1 MTSNRKLSCIIS
13 IVLVF
18 ALFSCAANLEKRKH
32 QSKVTRSLGEAYMRQ
47 GNYTEALK
55 EFLKA
60 EEIYPDDHLL
70 QNDLGLVYMAKKS
83 FDNAKV
89 HFKKAIELK
98 PDYAAAKNN
107 LGTVYLATE
116 DWDAAIVSFREV
128 LGDLLYA
135 TPHFAYSN
143 LGLAYF
149 HKGDYRQAE
158 INYLKALDIEPNFVL
173 ALRGLGKTYLAMN
186 QPSAAISE
194 FEKAIQQ
201 APNFAELYMD
211 LGDAY
216 QQSNA
221 YKKALFSY
229 RKVVE
234 LAPNTPLSES
244 ATKQAAALERF
255 AD

>member
-1 MTSNRKLSCIIS
+1 MTPNRKLSCLIS
-13 IVLVF
+13 ILLIF

-32 QSKVTRSLGEAYMRQ
+32 QSKVTRTLGEAYMRQ

-55 EFLKA
+55 ELLKA
-60 EEIYPDDHLL
+60 EELYPNDHLL

-83 FDNAKV
+83 FDNAEV

-98 PDYAAAKNN
+98 PEYAAAKNN

-116 DWDAAIVSFREV
+116 NWDAAIASFREV

-135 TPHFAYSN
+135 TPHFPYSN

-158 INYLKALDIEPNFVL
+158 LNYLKALEIEPNFVL

-186 QPSAAISE
+186 RISAAISE
-194 FEKAIQQ
+194 FEKAVQQ

-216 QQSNA
+216 QQSHA
-221 YKKALFSY
+221 YKKALLSY

-234 LAPNTPLSES
+234 LAPDTPLSERAAKEA
-244 ATKQAAALERF
+244 ATLERF
-255 AD
+255 SD